1 MACERLRF
9 TVCIPAYNRAQHLA
23 ALLDSILGQD
33 YENFEVPICEDAS
46 MQRRQIADIVAAYAR
61 RYSSKI
67 RYHENPRNLGY
78 DANIRNLVAMAR
90 GEFCFFM
97 GNDDLMCPGALV
109 HAAGIVDRYSN
120 VGVVLKSY
128 AWFDSSPEKINQEIR
143 YFGVAHHGRRPRCE
157 STTLSLPLRACA
169 EPASC
174 ACRPRY
180 GTDKRIVDG
189 NSG

>member
-97 GNDDLMCPGALV
+97 GNDDLMCPGALA
-109 HAAGIVDRYSN
+109 HTAAILDRYGN

-128 AWFDSSPEKINQEIR
+128 AWFDSSPQKINQEIR
-143 YFGVAHHGRRPRCE
+143 HFGVAHHDRPPRCE
-157 STTLSLPLRACA
+157 STTLWPPQRTCA
-169 EPASC
+169 EPVPC
-174 ACRPRY
+174 GCRPRC
-180 GTDKRIVDG
+180 GTDKRFVD
-189 NSG
+189 